1 MSYLGSTEIGKM
13 FLGTTEIA
21 KAYLGNGLVY
31 ENTPSAPPSILPTGY
46 TECEWVQPTN
56 PTGSI
61 DTSIPQ
67 NSTWELDLMCDS
79 VPSANQ
85 IIIARQASGA
95 NWAAAGASGNWAV
108 SGQASATSVTTR
120 SLITV
125 AFSTSG
131 ANFTV
136 ALTVNGATISNTNTQ
151 SSGVVNTDIKLF
163 GFGANYLYKGKIYG
177 VKCTSGGSF
186 EGIPAKRDNDGVYGI
201 YDIEGGV
208 FYPGTGYTG
217 QVKTT

>member
-1 MSYLGSTEIGKM
+1 MSYIGSTEIGKM
-13 FLGTTEIA
+13 FLGDTEIA
-21 KAYLGNGLVY
+21 KAYLGSSLIY
-31 ENTPSAPPSILPTGY
+31 ENTPSAPPSLLPAGY
-46 TECEWVQPTN
+46 TECDWVQPVN

-61 DTSIPQ
+61 DTNISQ
-67 NSTWELDLMCDS
+67 NSTWELDLKCDS
-79 VPSANQ
+79 TPSGDQ
-85 IIIARQASGA
+85 IIIARQSSGP
-95 NWAAAGASGNWAV
+95 NWAGAVPSGKWAI
-108 SGQASATSVTTR
+108 STKTSATSVTTR

-131 ANFTV
+131 AYFTV
-136 ALTVNGATISNTNTQ
+136 ALTVNGATISKTDTQ
-151 SSGVVNTDIKLF
+151 SSGFVNTDIKLF
-163 GFGANYLYKGKIYG
+163 GYGSNDLYKGKIYG

-186 EGIPAKRDNDGVYGI
+186 EGIPAKRDSDGVFGI

>member
-1 MSYLGSTEIGKM
+1 MSYIGTTEIGKM
-13 FLGTTEIA
+13 FLGDTEIA
-21 KAYLGNGLVY
+21 KAYLGSSFVY
-31 ENTPSAPPSILPTGY
+31 ENTPAAPPSILPTGY
-46 TECEWVQPTN
+46 TECEWVQPVN

-61 DTSIPQ
+61 DTSISQ
-67 NSTWELDLMCDS
+67 NSTWELDLQCDS
-79 VPSANQ
+79 TPSGNQ

-95 NWAAAGASGNWAV
+95 NWAAAGASGKWAI
-108 SGQASATSVTTR
+108 STKASATNVTAR

-136 ALTVNGATISNTNTQ
+136 ALTVNGETISFSNTQ

-163 GFGANYLYKGKIYG
+163 GFGSNYLYKGKIYG

-186 EGIPAKRDNDGVYGI
+186 EGIPAKRDSDGVFGI